1 MLFRSLRSSANTGE
15 IDFVPVFAELRRI
28 PYGGSVA
35 LELSRDSHRGAEA
48 AAEAYRKIA
57 PLLK

>member
-1 MLFRSLRSSANTGE
+1 MPGAGE